1 MDNFHKIKMFWSSK
15 IDQFETSNMTRA
27 EFCRQNN
34 LSIRTFEHW
43 HKKIIIKKRPAGNS
57 FVELKVN
64 DLPIV
69 TSRQSYYDLIIS
81 DSIKIRVSKYFDSEL
96 LIRII
101 KTLEAI

>member
-1 MDNFHKIKMFWSSK
+1 MDNFQKDKMFWSRI
-15 IDQFETSNMTRA
+15 IDQFETSNMTKA

-34 LSIRTFEHW
+34 LSVKRFSYW
-43 HKKIIIKKRPAGNS
+43 HEKIMISKRPKPNR

-64 DLPIV
+64 DLPIF

-81 DSIKIRVSKYFDSEL
+81 DAIRIRVSKYFDSEL

-101 KTLEAI
+101 KTLEVI

>member
-15 IDQFETSNMTRA
+15 IDLFETSNMTKA
-27 EFCRQNN
+27 DFCRQNN
-34 LSIRTFEHW
+34 LSVKTFSHW
-43 HKKIIIKKRPAGNS
+43 HKKIIIKKGQASKS

-81 DSIKIRVSKYFDSEL
+81 DFIKIRVSKYFDSEL
-96 LIRII
+96 LVRII
-101 KTLEAI
+101 KTLEAM

>member
-1 MDNFHKIKMFWSSK
+1 MDSYHKIKMFWSSK
-15 IDQFETSNMTRA
+15 IDQFETSNMKKT
-27 EFCRQNN
+27 EFCRRNN
-34 LSIRTFEHW
+34 LSVKTFSQW
-43 HKKIIIKKRPAGNS
+43 HQKIIIKKRPVGKS